1 MPELATF
8 APITAAQAVH
18 VQVACFYTSVSQ
30 TYLSVG
36 TVKKLNKF
44 RGTTAM

>member
-8 APITAAQAVH
+8 APITAVH
-18 VQVACFYTSVSQ
+18 VQVACFYISVSQ

-44 RGTTAM
+44 RGTTAT